1 MKVILLQDVKSQGKK
16 GDLINVSD
24 GYARN
29 FLFPQK
35 LAIEANAQALNEM
48 KNREA
53 AKQHKIEAETAA
65 AQMLAEKLKTVVVTL
80 ELTSGADGKPY
91 GSVTSKEI
99 AEYLEKNKGITLDKR
114 KIDLEKPIRAFG
126 SYSLDVRLYSGV
138 TGTIHVIVTEKK

>member
-53 AKQHKIEAETAA
+53 AKQHKTETETAA
-65 AQMLAEKLKTVVVTL
+65 AQMLAEKLETVVVTL

>member
-53 AKQHKIEAETAA
+53 AKQHKIETETAA
-65 AQMLAEKLKTVVVTL
+65 AQMLAEKLETVVVTL

-114 KIDLEKPIRAFG
+114 KIDLEKPIRTFG